1 MMLKIVVLAVLVSTA
16 CSKPGVLN
24 KDDEFSTEELIRYF
38 GVENH
43 AEAPEYEVVYPLVV
57 DADSK
62 RSVGNGAIAASF
74 LELEVEAFGETL
86 ILNVDHDDS
95 NYAPGL
101 EVEIYTDE
109 GIQRVPLRTDC
120 VYTGKVAG
128 EQNSIASVTTC
139 DGLMAVI
146 FRNDGRGELYIE
158 PLEDKHAAKR
168 DVGRGHPHVAYKN
181 RPQKG
186 GAFCSAIDPPIM
198 PISAEEPVDTESTKY
213 LELAFIADPSYTSS
227 RGSTSSATTCV
238 NTLFNAVKNVLQLS
252 SLRGTALVPKLVYV
266 KIFGATETGLTSN
279 TDSNTYLA
287 TCRAW
292 QHTNNKP
299 SSSSEHWDN
308 AAFFTGVDISSPDAG
323 NAVLGVGYVSG
334 CDYWGASLSEFRSLD
349 ATAVTAHEIGHNLGM
364 YHDSS
369 GPEGGPYNSC
379 SSKGYLMAAY
389 NDNHQKDLGWS
400 TCSRSYYDTRITQTT
415 CYNDA

>member
-1 MMLKIVVLAVLVSTA
+1 MYMMW
-16 CSKPGVLN
+16 P
-24 KDDEFSTEELIRYF
+24 
-38 GVENH
+38 
-43 AEAPEYEVVYPLVV
+43 PEYEVVYPLVV
-57 DADSK
+57 EADSK

-101 EVEIYTDE
+101 EAEIYTDE

-213 LELAFIADPSYTSS
+213 LELAFIADSSYTSS
-227 RGSTSSATTCV
+227 RGSTSSATTCI

-266 KIFGATETGLTSN
+266 KIFGKTETGLTSN
-279 TDSNTYLA
+279 TDGSTYLG
-287 TCRAW
+287 TCRVW
-292 QHTNNKP
+292 QDTNNRP

-308 AAFFTGVDISSPDAG
+308 AAFFTGINLSDPDAG
-323 NAVLGVGYVSG
+323 ESLLGVAYVG
-334 CDYWGASLSEFRSLD
+334 TCKAWGASLSEFRSLD

-369 GPEGGPYNSC
+369 GPTSSSHNSC